1 MLIERLTVAGAKI
14 VSANTDGVVAL
25 FDKDKWDDMLAV
37 TNQWT
42 EETTYVLEW
51 TGYDAM
57 YSRDVN
63 SYVAFKGDEVK
74 TKGGYEYGSIRKGYA
89 TEVCLDAVIAYLRDG
104 TDPAT
109 VIESETDIRKFL
121 TMRGVRGGAVWQ
133 GQELGKVVRWY
144 NSLHGEPIRY
154 RTNGNKVAGSDGAR
168 PLMDLPVALPSDI
181 DYDWY
186 VTRCVKL
193 LKDLGVNYAVHTA

>member
-1 MLIERLTVAGAKI
+1 LIERLTVAGAKI

-25 FDKDKWDDMLAV
+25 FDKVQWDDMLAV
-37 TNQWT
+37 TEQWT
-42 EETTYVLEW
+42 KETSYVLEW
-51 TGYDAM
+51 TGYDAI

-89 TEVCLDAVIAYLRDG
+89 AEVCLDAVIAYLRDG
-104 TDPAT
+104 TDPLS
-109 VIESETDIRKFL
+109 VITSETDIRKFL

-133 GQELGKVVRWY
+133 EQELGKVVRWY
-144 NSLHGEPIRY
+144 NSVHGEAIRY

-186 VTRCVKL
+186 VARCVKL
-193 LKDLGVNYAVHTA
+193 LKDLGVKYERS